1 MTQLALPGGHAA
13 LPGAPE
19 LDVEPSLRPTVTA
32 GIVIIV
38 AFFVA
43 FVGWSLFARLAS
55 AAVTQGTLVVD
66 SHRKTVQHLE
76 GGILRELLV
85 REGQEVKTGQVV
97 ALLDTTQADSQLGQ
111 IVSQLVVAQARIA
124 RLRAEQEGS
133 LVLEFPEELKKQG
146 NDTVVAE
153 TMTTQFKL
161 FQARWRAYE
170 SSEAV
175 LQKRIDQL
183 QEDIAANQAQLTAAT
198 KRLALLEEERAS
210 VSQLLEKG
218 FERRPRLLEL
228 DRNIADMKGRQGE
241 LRGAI
246 ARSKQAIGE
255 AQLQIVNLGDTRLSD
270 IAKELQEARAQEA
283 DLNDRILA
291 ARAVRQRREIVSP
304 QDGVVTDIR
313 LVTPGGVIGAGQPLM
328 DIVPV
333 DDELIVETRVEPK
346 DIDSVRTGL
355 PARVRLTSYTRA
367 LAPTVEGT
375 IIYVA
380 ADMGTDQRT
389 GNPFF
394 TARIRL
400 SRESLAQWPEVHL
413 YPGMPAEVMTVTGE
427 RRAIDYFVAPLFDRM
442 RRAFHEK

>member
-1 MTQLALPGGHAA
+1 MSQQLALPGGHEPYAQD
-13 LPGAPE
+13 
-19 LDVEPSLRPTVTA
+19 LDAEPSLRPTVTA

-38 AFFVA
+38 AFFFG
-43 FVGWSLFARLAS
+43 FVGWSLFAQLDS
-55 AAVTQGTLVVD
+55 ATLSQGTVVVD

-85 REGQEVKTGQVV
+85 REGEVVKSGQLV

-111 IVSQLVVAQARIA
+111 VVSQLVAQQARIA

-133 LVLEFPEELKKQG
+133 LVLEFPEALKKQG
-146 NDTVVAE
+146 TDPTVAE
-153 TMTTQFKL
+153 TLTTQLRL

-183 QEDIAANQAQLTAAT
+183 QEDISSNQAQLTAT
-198 KRLALLEEERAS
+198 SRRLALLEEERAN
-210 VSQLLEKG
+210 VSQLLDKG

-228 DRNIADMKGRQGE
+228 DRNIADMKGRYGE

-255 AQLQIVNLGDTRLSD
+255 AQLQIVNLGDTRLAD
-270 IAKELQEARAQEA
+270 IAKELQEARAMEA

-291 ARAVRQRREIVSP
+291 ARDVRQRREVVSP

-313 LVTPGGVIGAGQPLM
+313 LVTLGGVIGPGQPLM

-333 DDELIVETRVEPK
+333 DDELIVETKVDPK

-355 PARVRLTSYTRA
+355 PARVRLTSYSRA

-394 TARIRL
+394 TARVRL
-400 SRESLAQWPEVHL
+400 SRDSLAEWPEVRL
-413 YPGMPAEVMTVTGE
+413 YPGMPAEVFIVTGE
-427 RRAIDYFVAPLFDRM
+427 RRAIDYFLSPLLDRM